1 MEPLKWVKKHQK
13 EIVDRIISD
22 ANLEPSERPIAI
34 FMAGL
39 PGAGKTELSYGLMK
53 QVSPAPIRIDMDEL
67 ATMVEGYTPER
78 ADEFRAAA
86 TRLLNT
92 LFDKVIK
99 KRLDF
104 IMDGTFGS
112 PKALQNVERV
122 LKRGYMIKVACACQD
137 PKLAWNFTLAREKVE
152 HRAISKKGFLEA
164 YYKTINNLKG
174 LTEKYDEE
182 VSVDI
187 FMKNADNT
195 VGRRL
200 VNVDKTKIDEIMK
213 VIYNKD
219 KLKEYIES

>member
-1 MEPLKWVKKHQK
+1 MEPLKWTKKHQK
-13 EIVDRIISD
+13 EVVNRIVSG

-53 QVSPAPIRIDMDEL
+53 QVLPAPIRIDMDEL
-67 ATMVEGYTPER
+67 ATMIEGYTPEK

-86 TRLLNT
+86 TRLLNA

-99 KRLDF
+99 RRLDF

-112 PKALQNVERV
+112 SKAMQNVERV
-122 LKRGYMIKVACACQD
+122 LKRGYTIKVACACQD

-152 HRAISKKGFLEA
+152 HRAISEKGFLEA
-164 YYKTINNLKG
+164 YYKTINNLKE
-174 LTEKYDEE
+174 LAERYDEK

-187 FMKNADNT
+187 FIKNADNT
-195 VGRRL
+195 VGQRL
-200 VNVDKTKIDEIMK
+200 INVDKTKIDEIMK

-219 KLKEYIES
+219 KLKEHIES